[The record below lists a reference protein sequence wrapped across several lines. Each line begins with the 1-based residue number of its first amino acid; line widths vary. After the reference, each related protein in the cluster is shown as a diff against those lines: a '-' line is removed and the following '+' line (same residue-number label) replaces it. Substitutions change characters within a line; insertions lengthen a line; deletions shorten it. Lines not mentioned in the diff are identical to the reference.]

1 MVRVGA
7 VRGGV
12 VRVGAGGAVRGGG
25 GAVRGGAGGVVKVCR
40 WSEMV
45 PVER

>member
-1 MVRVGA
+1 MP
-7 VRGGV
+7 VRGG
-12 VRVGAGGAVRGGG
+12 GGAVGG
-25 GAVRGGAGGVVKVCR
+25 GAVRGGAGGVVRVCR